1 MLILRFFATE
11 PIFATLVNQI
21 KNFKCSDFSSIN
33 LSLRFSYK
41 KEDPIELII
50 QKEVIS
56 QLRLEDGK

>member
-1 MLILRFFATE
+1 MA
-11 PIFATLVNQI
+11 LVNQI

-33 LSLRFSYK
+33 LSLRFSCK